1 MEQNGTLLGKEVA
14 GAFLGLFLFG
24 LLYNLLV
31 EKFQKRT
38 QRYTA
43 ELVVGGV
50 LITVLASGFIIG
62 WNNAAIV
69 LGLFVASGLP
79 MIVGSWVRSARDD
92 EEAKRIAQRTLNEN
106 GQENH
111 K

>member
-1 MEQNGTLLGKEVA
+1 MDVNGIVKDSGLVAALIFLLV
-14 GAFLGLFLFG
+14 FG
-24 LLYNLLV
+24 MVYNQLV

-50 LITVLASGFIIG
+50 LITLVTSGFFIG
-62 WNNAAIV
+62 WNNAGKV
-69 LGLFVASGLP
+69 LLLFVASGLP
-79 MIVGSWVRSARDD
+79 MIVGSWIRAARDD
-92 EEAKRIAQRTLNEN
+92 EEAKRVMK
-106 GQENH
+106 GQL